1 MVKSFYLLSLFAQPA
16 RRTTQRPALVRH
28 GWLTALVA
36 LVVRGQGCVLVAD
49 KITTDKIRADKI
61 LVDIIQGLAPVVRRD
76 RTAT

>member
-61 LVDIIQGLAPVVRRD
+61 LVDIIQGLAPVVRRG
-76 RTAT
+76 RTAI